1 MDDGREHDDLD
12 ELGHVVFIGLVL
24 VDDGAEAD
32 GDGDQ
37 HDAVDEPIQQTSR
50 VLCFTHL
57 SPCTARYNLTT
68 VHGAWVKC
76 ANQFFLT
83 ETV

>member
-57 SPCTARYNLTT
+57 LSYHVLLTVTVNIKLTT
-68 VHGAWVKC
+68 VHIAWVNC
-76 ANQFFLT
+76 ANR
-83 ETV
+83 V

>member
-57 SPCTARYNLTT
+57 LPCTAAVNIKLTT
-68 VHGAWVKC
+68 VHVAWVNC
-76 ANQFFLT
+76 ANR
-83 ETV
+83 V